1 MKSARFEPGPV
12 EALFGQ
18 CEPILLIESLQ
29 ILKLLNFR
37 EFPGT
42 FTYIMWKYIKNGVWN
57 SLQKLRSV

>member
-1 MKSARFEPGPV
+1 MNEIGKIRTPV